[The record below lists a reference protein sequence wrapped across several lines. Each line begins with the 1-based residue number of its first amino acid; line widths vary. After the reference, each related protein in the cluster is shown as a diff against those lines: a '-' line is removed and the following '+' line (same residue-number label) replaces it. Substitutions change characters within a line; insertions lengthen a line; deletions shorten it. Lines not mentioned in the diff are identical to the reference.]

1 MGGDQVMKRS
11 EAAQALVP
19 GMDEAPQSESRPRRR
34 SVLVPLYG
42 KRAPTGAIAMARLV
56 ASVLHVPLHGVFI
69 SPEPIATNEV
79 PRRLGMSS
87 SALDGFVIDVE
98 VGDPVERLVAFAE
111 RSPTSFVVI
120 ETDPEGQNDEGLGVG
135 DFAARVLEASR
146 APVLLVPPGTTPRLE
161 RILLPLDGTPST
173 ASALEPAGELA
184 RDLGASLDILLVG
197 EAHHGPQSEHGAMA
211 PPQYVDQ
218 PQHEWP
224 AFSDEFLHRFL
235 TAIGRCPEEVPTR
248 FHLGAGDP
256 AAEILRF
263 AADLASHLTVL
274 VWQGHLE
281 DRHGSVFRTVL
292 ERAGW
297 PVLVLRR

>member
-1 MGGDQVMKRS
+1 MKRGEEARALVS
-11 EAAQALVP
+11 EA
-19 GMDEAPQSESRPRRR
+19 DEAPQSEARPRRR

-42 KRAPTGAIAMARLV
+42 RRAPGVAIEMARVV
-56 ASVLHVPLHGVFI
+56 ASALHEPLHGMFF
-69 SPEPIATNEV
+69 SPEPVAASEV
-79 PRRLGMSS
+79 PRRMQLSP

-98 VGDPVERLVAFAE
+98 VGDPVERLAAFAE
-111 RSPTSFVVI
+111 RYPTSFLVI

-135 DFAARVLEASR
+135 DFAARLIEASK

-184 RDLGASLDILLVG
+184 RQVGASLDILLVG
-197 EAHHGPQSEHGAMA
+197 GARNAPQSEHGAMS

-235 TAIGRCPEEVPTR
+235 TGIGHCPEDVPTR

-256 AAEILRF
+256 ADQILRH
-263 AADLASHLTVL
+263 AGDLASHLTVL
-274 VWQGHLE
+274 VWHGHLD

-292 ERAGW
+292 QRAHG
-297 PVLVLRR
+297 PVLVLRC

>member
-1 MGGDQVMKRS
+1 MKRS

-19 GMDEAPQSESRPRRR
+19 GMMDEAPQSESRPRRR

-56 ASVLHVPLHGVFI
+56 ASALHLPLHGMFV
-69 SPEPIATNEV
+69 SPEQVPAGEV
-79 PRRLGMSS
+79 PRRLQASP
-87 SALDGFVIDVE
+87 SALDGLVIDVE
-98 VGDPVERLVAFAE
+98 VGDPVERLAAFAE
-111 RSPTSFVVI
+111 RNPTSLVVV
-120 ETDPEGQNDEGLGVG
+120 ETDPEAQSAEGLAVG
-135 DFAARVLEASR
+135 DLAAHVLEALR
-146 APVLLVPPGTTPRLE
+146 APVLLVPPGATPRLE

-173 ASALEPAGELA
+173 ASALAPAGELA

-197 EAHHGPQSEHGAMA
+197 EAHHGPQTERGAMS

-235 TAIGRCPEEVPTR
+235 TAIGHCPPEVPTQ

-256 AAEILRF
+256 ADEILRY
-263 AADLASHLTVL
+263 AGDLASHLTVL
-274 VWQGHLE
+274 VWHGHLE
-281 DRHGSVFRTVL
+281 DQHGSVFRKVI
-292 ERAGW
+292 ERASW
-297 PVLVLRR
+297 PVLVLRC